1 MTNGVTESELPF
13 VARDGLPLV
22 GTLFSPDGRGGP
34 SDRPTVV
41 VVHGFGGSR
50 TSNIRLWGRELAQRG
65 FPAFVIGTRGSDRSW
80 THEGRRYGGAYEWLD
95 ETPRDLR
102 GAVDALR
109 RRGHGRFILAGQSL
123 GCVKVVYTQA
133 VSPVEGVV
141 GIVPRAGPRFAAGA
155 LAGHGEEFAAALRA
169 AEERVA
175 AGDPEGLIET
185 GVPVPGPFAA
195 GPYLEKY
202 GPHGRYD
209 WPLLIEQVAVPW
221 LVILGGADPSR
232 LVQAAIEHVRGWD
245 RTPRGCE
252 ARIVPHWQHSIEMSG
267 EDVPGA
273 SAQFVAEWWGR
284 CER

>member
-1 MTNGVTESELPF
+1 MTTGIAESELPF

-22 GTLFSPDGRGGP
+22 GTLFSPHGAEGP
-34 SDRPTVV
+34 GSLPTVV

-50 TSNIRLWGRELAQRG
+50 TSNIRLWGHALARRG
-65 FPAFVIGTRGSDRSW
+65 FPVFVIGTRGSDRSW
-80 THEGRRYGGAYEWLD
+80 AHGGRRYGGAHEWLD
-95 ETPRDLR
+95 EAPRDLR

-109 RRGHGRFILAGQSL
+109 RRGHDRFVLAGQSL

-133 VSPVEGVV
+133 VSPIEGVV

-155 LAGHGEEFAAALRA
+155 LARYGEEFAAAVRA

-175 AGDPEGLIET
+175 AGDPEGLVET

-195 GPYLEKY
+195 GAYLEKY

-209 WPLLIEQVAVPW
+209 WPLLIERVRAPW
-221 LVILGGADPSR
+221 LIILGGSDPSP
-232 LVQAAIEHVRGWD
+232 LVQAAIEVVRA
-245 RTPRGCE
+245 RPTPPAGCE
-252 ARIVPHWQHSIEMSG
+252 VRVVPHWQHSIEMPG

-273 SAQFVAEWWGR
+273 SAQLVAEWWGR
-284 CER
+284 CEP